1 LFTCSTRGQ
10 DYNRDSGNGKE
21 TVLYAARPL
30 LPQYRLTARHKRRN
44 ETLPYAAPLPL
55 PEYIAEVMP

>member
-1 LFTCSTRGQ
+1 LFACSTRGQ
-10 DYNRDSGNGKE
+10 DNRDSGNGKE